1 MPPPATPRWE
11 RVADP
16 PAARGPALMD
26 ALLTPHRSLSA
37 RAFLLVMCVF
47 SGMNVLVA
55 MFWALQG
62 AWPVLGFLVLDV
74 ALLTFAFR
82 VNFRS
87 GRMFERVRID
97 VDVVHVT
104 RQPVRGRASHWV
116 VNPSWARVE
125 DRPDTVRIAAGDRAV
140 HVGAFLSPPERG
152 ELAIALRAALLRARG

>member
-1 MPPPATPRWE
+1 MTPPTTPRWE
-11 RVADP
+11 RIVDP

-55 MFWALQG
+55 IFWALQG

-74 ALLTFAFR
+74 ALLTVAFR
-82 VNFRS
+82 MNFRA

-97 VDVVHVT
+97 ADVVHIM

-116 VNPSWARVE
+116 VSDCTLATIARCSSSGGTCTI
-125 DRPDTVRIAAGDRAV
+125 RC
-140 HVGAFLSPPERG
+140 
-152 ELAIALRAALLRARG
+152 LRTCWLMFG